1 LTNYIFRTDEG
12 VRLLKN
18 EVRFDRTNVTVK
30 SIQLLCRSVIYNL
43 VIKNKRK
50 YDVVIWKLSRLTLMM
65 MKSMLDL
72 YFSKEVHIL
81 KEKYSLG

>member
-1 LTNYIFRTDEG
+1 M
-12 VRLLKN
+12 KN

-30 SIQLLCRSVIYNL
+30 SIQLLCRSVIYNV